1 MRKFNL
7 REIQTTKPTVVRDLL
22 LEGEI
27 VAIDYRALIIPAIVA
42 KLSGM
47 NELDDLPSMVASALK
62 APLVNTLAESDVYA
76 WRSGNDGVV
85 YGYLV
90 RQSEYWRQ
98 RLGL

>member
-7 REIQTTKPTVVRDLL
+7 REIQTTKPMIVRNLL
-22 LEGEI
+22 IAGEI
-27 VAIDYRALIIPAIVA
+27 VAIDYRALIIPASLLPNA
-42 KLSGM
+42 R
-47 NELDDLPSMVASALK
+47 EDLPSVVASQLK